1 MISRDDEWI
10 AVPDEGDLLECR
22 TMARIAWT
30 VEGQR
35 MTRVYDRATQS
46 QRDGIY
52 IPVYELAGWL
62 VDNWWS
68 LLYEPWPFAGPVPG
82 PGGAV
87 APDVMGWMHRHCMRT
102 ALSGYAAPNVCIFS
116 HGRDVGIVSRADP
129 RGLYVHAPVDYTETF
144 EVQGNREELRVELAQ
159 FIQWVLARMEGFADV
174 RVAELHGSWSAICA
188 TTAEEAEF
196 CRAAGRLGLDP
207 YDVSEWP
214 EGVVE
219 WFERAPPGWL
229 DSGLVEDL
237 LECPDPAGVKLGQHV
252 ALTRIVEELGLSAA
266 ANDFGAATREATAF
280 AEGYSLASWVR
291 TGMSLNGGE
300 RLTDVRAAAEAACGR
315 AMVVQESVLPEGRIL
330 AVAGWKSNPGPVVA
344 TRSSGVL
351 TTIRFPRV
359 SWAVHGV
366 AWGDPRAAARHRRAH
381 VGAAGL
387 TSVRGGAPGAA
398 YQRARAVRGGRTA
411 RRLRRGRSASGEALR
426 RESEGDPPPNRERW
440 RGLGTD
446 LNRTRGRFSGG
457 DDLRNWWSAS
467 RARGRRTEQSTRSE
481 SGGRV
486 AA

>member
-351 TTIRFPRV
+351 TTIRFLACR
-359 SWAVHGV
+359 
-366 AWGDPRAAARHRRAH
+366 
-381 VGAAGL
+381 GL
-387 TSVRGGAPGAA
+387 
-398 YQRARAVRGGRTA
+398 YM
-411 RRLRRGRSASGEALR
+411 ALR
-426 RESEGDPPPNRERW
+426 GA
-440 RGLGTD
+440 
-446 LNRTRGRFSGG
+446 TRGPRLVT
-457 DDLRNWWSAS
+457 DARTWVQRAS
-467 RARGRRTEQSTRSE
+467 RAFAAELLAPRTSALERYAEAERRVGCDEAEVQVARHYDVSPKVIRHQIENAGGGSE
-481 SGGRV
+481 RI
-486 AA
+486 

>member
-174 RVAELHGSWSAICA
+174 RVAELQGNWSAICA

-266 ANDFGAATREATAF
+266 ANDFGAANREATAF

-351 TTIRFPRV
+351 TTIRFLACR
-359 SWAVHGV
+359 
-366 AWGDPRAAARHRRAH
+366 
-381 VGAAGL
+381 GL
-387 TSVRGGAPGAA
+387 
-398 YQRARAVRGGRTA
+398 YM
-411 RRLRRGRSASGEALR
+411 ALR
-426 RESEGDPPPNRERW
+426 GA
-440 RGLGTD
+440 
-446 LNRTRGRFSGG
+446 TRGPRLVT
-457 DDLRNWWSAS
+457 DARTWVQRAS
-467 RARGRRTEQSTRSE
+467 RAFAAELLAPRTSALERYAEAERRVGCDEAEVQVARHYDVSPKVIRHQIENAGGGSE
-481 SGGRV
+481 RI
-486 AA
+486 